1 MTEDDHVHQR
11 HHAGIQL
18 RLPTSRILLITWG
31 RGGGGVTMGAPHVVF
46 RLFLGVA
53 ETIVDELFVR
63 YCVLLLF

>member
-1 MTEDDHVHQR
+1 
-11 HHAGIQL
+11 
-18 RLPTSRILLITWG
+18 
-31 RGGGGVTMGAPHVVF
+31 MGAPHVVF